1 MKKLIALFLIL
12 ALLPAAALASESDI
26 VGCWANYE
34 MLTDGA
40 PCFTM
45 LYLTEDHR
53 CYFVTQAFHEDG
65 EGLGRTYIGSWEL
78 QPDGSAIVK
87 TGNYAETKLAFDD
100 SYRFAISDLFG
111 VYVNI
116 TNFTLK

>member
-1 MKKLIALFLIL
+1 MKKLIALLLIL
-12 ALLPAAALASESDI
+12 VLLPVCALASESDV

-45 LYLTEDHR
+45 MYLTEDHR
-53 CYFVTQAFHEDG
+53 CYFVTQMFHEDE

-78 QPDGSAIVK
+78 QNDGTALVK
-87 TGNYAETKLAFDD
+87 TGNYAETKLVFDD
-100 SYRFAISDLFG
+100 SYRFAITDSMG